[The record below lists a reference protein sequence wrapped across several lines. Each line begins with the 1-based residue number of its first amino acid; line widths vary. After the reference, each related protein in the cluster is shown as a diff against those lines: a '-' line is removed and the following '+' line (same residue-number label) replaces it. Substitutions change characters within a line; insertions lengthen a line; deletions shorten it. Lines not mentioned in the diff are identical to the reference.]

1 VKVSAGYPSGMAPGP
16 VELVCEV
23 EPPTRPGL
31 MHVRHQ
37 IGVLSKVASS
47 FLIPDN
53 HLGRAT
59 VSSVAVAH
67 EVERMGGRSIAC
79 VNARDRNLLGFRRDL
94 LTAAAYGVDQFLLVY
109 GDEPASGG
117 RTGELTV
124 RSMLD
129 ELRTFSATP
138 AFEGGRPFR
147 AGVTSRLRPLPPWKA
162 EADFVFA
169 QVSFSLDELLRWRDA
184 LDFDGPVYAG
194 VIVLASAPM
203 ARKLDS
209 AIAEIAV
216 PQEWVE
222 AVERDPSAGVELACG
237 LARDVMDSG
246 AFAGVHLIPGA
257 RYREVAARL
266 EAGVRRP

>member
-1 VKVSAGYPSGMAPGP
+1 
-16 VELVCEV
+16 
-23 EPPTRPGL
+23 
-31 MHVRHQ
+31 
-37 IGVLSKVASS
+37 
-47 FLIPDN
+47 
-53 HLGRAT
+53 
-59 VSSVAVAH
+59 
-67 EVERMGGRSIAC
+67 
-79 VNARDRNLLGFRRDL
+79 
-94 LTAAAYGVDQFLLVY
+94 
-109 GDEPASGG
+109 
-117 RTGELTV
+117 
-124 RSMLD
+124 
-129 ELRTFSATP
+129 
-138 AFEGGRPFR
+138 
-147 AGVTSRLRPLPPWKA
+147 
-162 EADFVFA
+162 VFA

-266 EAGVRRP
+266 EAGLRRP